1 MELVSCEAFFDLE
14 VAVPH
19 ITEGCMCVSTC
30 VCVYVCASACPSCFY
45 IIKVCVF
52 SVYAYPKLPSS
63 HCGLWIT
70 YITQF

>member
-1 MELVSCEAFFDLE
+1 MEMVSYEAFFDLE

-19 ITEGCMCVSTC
+19 ITEVYVFMSTC
-30 VCVYVCASACPSCFY
+30 VCVLCACACPSCLY
-45 IIKVCVF
+45 IIEVCVF
-52 SVYAYPKLPSS
+52 SVYACPNLPSS